1 MSENNQSN
9 TRIARKDIRSDSAS
23 SETNR
28 IVQINNK
35 LKSELLTVIGQM
47 EVQLRRVKEK
57 RQERLDTERQTNRL
71 YGGKAREIRQGE
83 KKKENLKR

>member
-1 MSENNQSN
+1 
-9 TRIARKDIRSDSAS
+9 
-23 SETNR
+23 
-28 IVQINNK
+28 
-35 LKSELLTVIGQM
+35 M